1 MGAFLFGFVELMGN
15 EGRILP
21 EQKILVA
28 NGELDRIVIR
38 DDPELNA
45 TETETYITVA
55 DLDHFSCAGASQV
68 LFYATSDGYC
78 TFNETSD
85 IYGLKVHVSGLSTH
99 KLLERSLSTIIAIMF
114 ECDDVSMGKELL
126 RNQ

>member
-1 MGAFLFGFVELMGN
+1 MLTHAAYLLTIIRMDGLQAKITLLANVTVPLPIDFTAVPVSLPQYSEILGAFLFGFVELTGA
-15 EGRILP
+15 EGSILP

-55 DLDHFSCAGASQV
+55 DLDHFSCAGALRVV
-68 LFYATSDGYC
+68 LF
-78 TFNETSD
+78 
-85 IYGLKVHVSGLSTH
+85 
-99 KLLERSLSTIIAIMF
+99 M
-114 ECDDVSMGKELL
+114 
-126 RNQ
+126 Q